1 MVHALNY
8 MYHTMPYQQIQ
19 ALKDLDSNTDRFLLT
34 NGGRCINLM
43 IE

>member
-19 ALKDLDSNTDRFLLT
+19 ALKDLDSNTDRFL
-34 NGGRCINLM
+34 CKAKM
-43 IE
+43 KMS